1 MGLLLFSHYRE
12 RIMKTQKTSVTLKTL
27 RKEFGKVREG
37 FVVRENRDRDNRN
50 REWQKA
56 VRGQS
61 FRFKV

>member
-1 MGLLLFSHYRE
+1 
-12 RIMKTQKTSVTLKTL
+12 MKTQKTSVTLKTL

>member
-1 MGLLLFSHYRE
+1 
-12 RIMKTQKTSVTLKTL
+12 MKTQKTSVTLKTL

-37 FVVRENRDRDNRN
+37 FVIRETQNREFRN